1 MFANSRRPVPSTA
14 ALRFLRQLAYISSG
28 TVCGAAALIAEER
41 RRQTRLAKKV
51 VENSRKLKQ
60 HPRYAHST
68 TEPRPK
74 TSFFGTENFM
84 TENEQQDQAVGKS
97 IGHRSNGASDRGFHL
112 VDQSH
117 QDVPSRVRPESDAF
131 RNELLPSEVDKG
143 YRKYA
148 KRQSSPQKLSGSR
161 DESEV
166 QAQRLRS
173 RRHDLA
179 SHIPATTLSDHKTT
193 QDMLIQ
199 RLKKGINSDLSSG
212 DHESAYHRLHHYA
225 KHNLESKTSLEP
237 ELVRHTSSRPSQEP
251 SLLGLDAPSLL
262 AVPPSPTLE
271 DLERLTTAFLTLYPS
286 VKSPADV
293 HLVLLASRIL
303 DVAMRI
309 GSLDALKDIATW
321 LLRAEQLNADRVK
334 AMCVNSPIVLS
345 KSDPEDTCAFYT
357 ELLLDKRLQ
366 SLEEINL
373 CKFIFTASLLD
384 ADVPMG
390 TAQRQ
395 LVLSDKFRED
405 YDPSEGIL
413 ECCRALL
420 KSHRHSAAARLLR
433 YCITEVTINV
443 AASNVLTKEIFER
456 SLQLDDFS
464 SCAEALQC
472 MHGSPEFTSH
482 LSRLILEC
490 KDRGADA
497 ILVQLHKSYGPQHK
511 FPEAVYPALCS
522 AYAKVS
528 NKKAAAFFMRHI
540 QRPMDDSILAACQP
554 AWAELLER
562 KWNDTRN
569 IEHVERVF
577 SKLRLLAGRGNV
589 DIALYNTMIRACVE
603 AGKTHE
609 AENFLRQMQD
619 EEGMKPDLTTFGYFL
634 LSAAK
639 ARDWNGVDSLLNMLD
654 DVAMTD
660 GSAAHRVDV
669 FNPVLSEY
677 VRHHQPAQI
686 WTFASAAFEVH
697 GILPNQRTSDIVFE
711 SFVHAKRLDL
721 VPRWLLYVQ
730 TCGGQ
735 ARLTPRTVSRMLR
748 RYYYDTRPSHVIMM
762 WLCRNLVRSESALY
776 PHDLDLLLRDSIG
789 YDMRQVGGPQKSR
802 LFQLAHARLK
812 ILENNPG
819 YVPLPRLSSDALQ
832 EEPGSDSPPDSPLYQ
847 EYADKRHIENDILLS
862 LSLGQSSDAVV
873 FYKQSLAASGLPY
886 SSLSLEMAITA
897 SLRAQ
902 HGDPMEAEELL
913 NAAQEADLN
922 TSAALMPLMLERIK
936 NSGKHSQTLEPEEL
950 EKTMVDFYRVM
961 DKNGIPV
968 RHHLATTAAHVLI
981 SHSRAEQGISLLRT
995 VFESPSSSLAGKP
1008 LDIAAMTVFFQGY
1021 AKIEHEAGMEW
1032 TVNTILEQN
1041 IRIDTTFT
1049 RVLAQCKKNFRLA
1062 ADANSGNRYMELAKR
1077 IASWRQICMQR
1088 QDEQIQEA
1096 TNFGNQLVRCIV
1108 KTMSQDEPVDL
1119 SSQPHAEEKHIEIR
1133 SPIVELQYPSG
1144 RTVVKSSRKIA
1155 YKALLRRGVKDE
1167 SGRRMKFRYVAK

>member
-1 MFANSRRPVPSTA
+1 MFAKSRRPVPSTA
-14 ALRFLRQLAYISSG
+14 ALRILRQLAYISSG
-28 TVCGAAALIAEER
+28 TACGAAAIIAEER

-68 TEPRPK
+68 TEPRPN
-74 TSFFGTENFM
+74 TSFFVTENFM
-84 TENEQQDQAVGKS
+84 TENEEQDQAVGKS
-97 IGHRSNGASDRGFHL
+97 SENGTKSPSHRGSHL
-112 VDQSH
+112 VDQSQ

-131 RNELLPSEVDKG
+131 RNELLPSEVEKG

-148 KRQSSPQKLSGSR
+148 KRQRSPQNLSRNR

-166 QAQRLRS
+166 QAQQSRS

-179 SHIPATTLSDHKTT
+179 SYIPATSLSDHKTT

-199 RLKKGINSDLSSG
+199 RLKIGINSDLGSG
-212 DHESAYHRLHHYA
+212 NHENAYHRLHHYA
-225 KHNLESKTSLEP
+225 KHNKALQRPLEP
-237 ELVRHTSSRPSQEP
+237 ELVRHSSSPPYQEP
-251 SLLGLDAPSLL
+251 ALLGPDAPSLL
-262 AVPPSPTLE
+262 AVPSSPTLE
-271 DLERLTTAFLTLYPS
+271 DLDRQTTAFLTLYPS
-286 VKSPADV
+286 VDSPSDV
-293 HLVLLASRIL
+293 QLVLLASRIL
-303 DVAMRI
+303 DVATRV
-309 GSLDALKDIATW
+309 GSLDAVRDIATW
-321 LLRAEQLNADRVK
+321 LLRAEQLDANRVK
-334 AMCVNSPIVLS
+334 AMCVNSSVVLS
-345 KSDPEDTCAFYT
+345 KSDPEVACAFYT
-357 ELLLDKRLQ
+357 ELLLDERLQ
-366 SLEEINL
+366 SLKEINL
-373 CKFIFTASLLD
+373 CRLIFTASLLD
-384 ADVPMG
+384 ADLPMG

-395 LVLSDKFRED
+395 LVPLDETREG
-405 YDPSEGIL
+405 YDPSEDIT

-420 KSHRHSAAARLLR
+420 ESHRHRAAVRLLR
-433 YCITEVTINV
+433 YCLSKETINV
-443 AASNVLTKEIFER
+443 AAFNVLTKEIFEQC
-456 SLQLDDFS
+456 LQLDDFK
-464 SCAEALQC
+464 SCAEVLQC
-472 MHGSPEFTSH
+472 THGSPDFTSH

-497 ILVQLHKSYGPQHK
+497 ILVQLHKCYGSQHK
-511 FPEAVYPALCS
+511 LPEAVYPALCS
-522 AYAKVS
+522 AYAKAS

-569 IEHVERVF
+569 LQHVERVF
-577 SKLRLLAGRGNV
+577 SKLRLLAGRGNI
-589 DIALYNTMIRACVE
+589 DIALYNTMIGACVQ
-603 AGKTHE
+603 AGKTHQ

-619 EEGMKPDLTTFGYFL
+619 EEGIQPDLTTFGHFL

-639 ARDWNGVDSLLNMLD
+639 ARDWNGVESLLNMLD
-654 DVAMTD
+654 DVSMAD
-660 GSAAHRVDV
+660 VSPAHRIDV

-686 WTFASAAFEVH
+686 WTFASAAFETH
-697 GILPNQRTSDIVFE
+697 GILPNQRTNDIVFE
-711 SFVHAKRLDL
+711 SFVHGRRLDL
-721 VPRWLLYVQ
+721 VPRWLFYVQ

-735 ARLTPRTVSRMLR
+735 ARLSPRTVLRMLR
-748 RYYYDTRPSHVIMM
+748 RYYYDTRPSHVVMM
-762 WLCRNLVRSESALY
+762 WLCRNLIHSESALQTQ
-776 PHDLDLLLRDSIG
+776 DMDLLLRESIG

-819 YVPLPRLSSDALQ
+819 HVPLPRLRSDPLQ
-832 EEPGSDSPPDSPLYQ
+832 EKPGSDSLPGSPLYQ

-862 LSLGQSSDAVV
+862 LSLGQHSDAVV

-913 NAAQEADLN
+913 NAAQEANLN

-936 NSGKHSQTLEPEEL
+936 NAGKYSQTLEPEEL
-950 EKTMVDFYRVM
+950 GKTMVDFYCAM

-981 SHSRAEQGISLLRT
+981 SHSKAEQGISLLRT
-995 VFESPSSSLAGKP
+995 VLESPSSSLAPKP

-1041 IRIDTTFT
+1041 IRIDATFS
-1049 RVLAQCKKNFRLA
+1049 RVLAQCKRDLRLA
-1062 ADANSGNRYMELAKR
+1062 SNATSETRYLKLAKR
-1077 IASWRQICMQR
+1077 VEGWRETCMQR
-1088 QDEQIQEA
+1088 QDEQIREA

-1108 KTMSQDEPVDL
+1108 KSMSRDSPVD
-1119 SSQPHAEEKHIEIR
+1119 SSSPPHAEKKHIEPE
-1133 SPIVELQYPSG
+1133 SPIVKVELPSG
-1144 RTVVKSSRKIA
+1144 RIVVKSPGKIA

>member
-1 MFANSRRPVPSTA
+1 MFAKSRRPVPSTA
-14 ALRFLRQLAYISSG
+14 ALRILRQLAYISSG

-60 HPRYAHST
+60 HPRYAHSI
-68 TEPRPK
+68 TEPRPN
-74 TSFFGTENFM
+74 TSFFSTESFM
-84 TENEQQDQAVGKS
+84 TENGEQDQAVGKS
-97 IGHRSNGASDRGFHL
+97 SEHRSRSASHKGSHL
-112 VDQSH
+112 VDQSQ

-131 RNELLPSEVDKG
+131 RNELLPSEVEKG

-148 KRQSSPQKLSGSR
+148 KRQSSPQKLSRNR
-161 DESEV
+161 DESEA
-166 QAQRLRS
+166 QAQQLRIRRL
-173 RRHDLA
+173 DLA
-179 SHIPATTLSDHKTT
+179 SYISATTPSEHETT

-199 RLKKGINSDLSSG
+199 RLKKGINSDLTSG
-212 DHESAYHRLHHYA
+212 DHESAYQRLHYYA
-225 KHNLESKTSLEP
+225 KHNIDFKTSLEP
-237 ELVRHTSSRPSQEP
+237 ELARQEP
-251 SLLGLDAPSLL
+251 SLLGPYAPSLL

-271 DLERLTTAFLTLYPS
+271 DLEGLTTAFLTLYPS
-286 VKSPADV
+286 ANSPSDV
-293 HLVLLASRIL
+293 QLVLLASRIL
-303 DVAMRI
+303 DVAIRV
-309 GSLDALKDIATW
+309 GSLDALKGIATW
-321 LLRAEQLNADRVK
+321 LLRAEQLDADRVK
-334 AMCVNSPIVLS
+334 AMCLNSPIVLS
-345 KSDPEDTCAFYT
+345 KSDPEVACAFYT

-373 CKFIFTASLLD
+373 CKLIFTASLLD
-384 ADVPMG
+384 ADIPMG

-395 LVLSDKFRED
+395 LVHSDRFGED

-420 KSHRHSAAARLLR
+420 KLHRHNAAARLLR
-433 YCITEVTINV
+433 YCISEGKMNV
-443 AASNVLTKEIFER
+443 AASYILTKEIFEQ
-456 SLQLDDFS
+456 SLQLEDFK
-464 SCAEALQC
+464 SCAEVLQC
-472 MHGSPEFTSH
+472 MHGSSEFTSH

-497 ILVQLHKSYGPQHK
+497 ILVQLHKCYGPQHK
-511 FPEAVYPALCS
+511 FPEVAYPTLCS

-540 QRPMDDSILAACQP
+540 QRPMDESILAACQP

-569 IEHVERVF
+569 LEHVERVF

-589 DIALYNTMIRACVE
+589 DIALYNTMIGACVQ
-603 AGKTHE
+603 AGKTRQ

-619 EEGMKPDLTTFGYFL
+619 EEGKQPDLTTFGHFL
-634 LSAAK
+634 HSAAK
-639 ARDWNGVDSLLNMLD
+639 ARDWSGVDSLLNMLD
-654 DVAMTD
+654 DAAMAD
-660 GSAAHRVDV
+660 VSAAHRIDV

-686 WTFASAAFEVH
+686 WTFASAAFDTH

-711 SFVHAKRLDL
+711 SFVHGKRLDL
-721 VPRWLLYVQ
+721 VPRWLFYIQ

-735 ARLTPRTVSRMLR
+735 ARLTPRTVLRMLR

-762 WLCRNLVRSESALY
+762 WLCRNLNRSESALH
-776 PHDLDLLLRDSIG
+776 PHDMDLLLRDSIG

-819 YVPLPRLSSDALQ
+819 YVPLPRLSTDSLQ
-832 EEPGSDSPPDSPLYQ
+832 EKFGSDSLPDTPIYQ
-847 EYADKRHIENDILLS
+847 EYADKRHTENDILLS

-950 EKTMVDFYRVM
+950 GRTIVDFYRAM

-981 SHSRAEQGISLLRT
+981 SHSKAEQGISLLRS

-1021 AKIEHEAGMEW
+1021 AKLKHEAGMEW

-1041 IRIDTTFT
+1041 IRIDTTFS
-1049 RVLAQCKKNFRLA
+1049 RALAQCRRDLRLA
-1062 ADANSGNRYMELAKR
+1062 SNATLENRYLKLANR
-1077 IASWRQICMQR
+1077 VESWRETCMQR

-1108 KTMSQDEPVDL
+1108 KTISRDSAVD
-1119 SSQPHAEEKHIEIR
+1119 SPSQPHAEKKHIETE
-1133 SPIVELQYPSG
+1133 SPIVEVKCSSG
-1144 RTVVKSSRKIA
+1144 RTVVKSPRKIA

-1167 SGRRMKFRYVAK
+1167 NGRRMKFRYVAK